1 MANKCTESRQGWSCL
16 VYQNETDDDPRIKDR
31 GDNVPWN
38 DVQLPSDINP
48 TQLSAEALV
57 KITKEVCVRCG
68 PRYKE
73 GVKIIWEKRDDDPN
87 CYDLAFDAEGNSIHP
102 DLYLKT

>member
-1 MANKCTESRQGWSCL
+1 MANKSTETRQGWSCL
-16 VYQNETDDDPRIKDR
+16 VYQNKTDDDPRIKDR
-31 GDNVPWN
+31 GDNVLWT

-48 TQLSAEALV
+48 TQLSAKALV

-68 PRYKE
+68 LPYER

-87 CYDLAFDAEGNSIHP
+87 CYDLAFDAKGFTLNP
-102 DLYLKT
+102 A